1 MGQKNRKRKRK
12 DSKDKGTMTSNMSTN
27 MATSM
32 NQSPT
37 FSQMIAGANDC
48 LNNHNYLLNNS
59 QSNNQSMVLPPPQQH
74 ISSTPIIQTVQSQQ
88 GQPPPPPLMAFS
100 PQGMMP
106 PPQQINQDISRTQQ
120 MTFEMIFANFQTIN
134 QKLEK
139 LSLLDQMAQKFNAF
153 ERKFDMLTNEL
164 KDVKHD
170 LKQQSERITTEEFHY
185 NIMGS
190 RVEKTESEVDLLRW
204 ENNELKE
211 QLLEMKT
218 YGMKYNLI
226 FGGIP
231 ENIDDENTEEVLK
244 HFMATQLEI
253 DTSEMKFHNVHRL
266 KARRDRKPRNI
277 IAKFVSYKDHEKV
290 KMAGPKLKDKPQ
302 FSINQQYP
310 MEIADRRKELF
321 PRMRAL
327 RAEGRHVK
335 LVNDQLFVDRE
346 LVNPRPGPPFHHN
359 NRPPPPRNTGPNIPP
374 VQNVYH

>member
-48 LNNHNYLLNNS
+48 LNNHNYILNNS

-106 PPQQINQDISRTQQ
+106 PHQEIHQDISRTQQ

-374 VQNVYH
+374 VQHVYH